1 MELTQALVGM
11 HGAGRADTYGAA
23 LLDVAQDHLL
33 WLLAELGHFE
43 DGSLIFKGGTS
54 LRKCRLGGDGR
65 FSTDLDFVAP
75 SDDTVLDVC
84 GAIDG
89 ASVAGFQFSL
99 QSTRGDGRHWTLQ
112 VRHPRLGQPDVVAS
126 VEFARRP
133 VILAPERL
141 EFVPLAVHRGYEI
154 ELPNLRVIAE
164 PEACAEKLARYRR
177 VALGRDVYDLAQFA
191 ERPIDERLVRRL
203 WVLKVWGDVIDD
215 GRGRKPLDPADV
227 LAPKAEGDF
236 APESIGKL
244 TRPVDLTAWEQRVR
258 ARFGFLHDL
267 DDDEKRWAA
276 CDSRHRREVTMAI
289 QSGGF
294 V

>member
-1 MELTQALVGM
+1 MSHPSFRFPIDNEVAVIGS
-11 HGAGRADTYGAA
+11 GRWLSTPACKQVYNAADEAPRTN
-23 LLDVAQDHLL
+23 
-33 WLLAELGHFE
+33 
-43 DGSLIFKGGTS
+43 LI
-54 LRKCRLGGDGR
+54 C
-65 FSTDLDFVAP
+65 
-75 SDDTVLDVC
+75 C
-84 GAIDG
+84 
-89 ASVAGFQFSL
+89 
-99 QSTRGDGRHWTLQ
+99 
-112 VRHPRLGQPDVVAS
+112 
-126 VEFARRP
+126 EFA
-133 VILAPERL
+133 
-141 EFVPLAVHRGYEI
+141 
-154 ELPNLRVIAE
+154 
-164 PEACAEKLARYRR
+164 CKLARYRR